1 MLIKS
6 NKLRWFVFLLLATV
20 AIAVHYL
27 MFELRYVWYLNVDD
41 SRFVHTGYNIC
52 VFTIILLWV
61 FFPSRILVAMMS
73 FATFLFPPLLRGD
86 RFPSLLAGEV
96 PGMKDWRFIGVVLFS
111 ILLLVGA
118 TELRRRIKRCQR
130 NS

>member
-1 MLIKS
+1 MKS
-6 NKLRWFVFLLLATV
+6 NKLKWFVFLLLATV

-61 FFPSRILVAMMS
+61 FFPSRILVAMMG

-96 PGMKDWRFIGVVLFS
+96 PGDGGVVGFVLFS
-111 ILLLVGA
+111 VLLLVGA
-118 TELRRRIKRCQR
+118 TELRRRIKRVQR